1 MIDLLFSEYLLKLLK
16 GGINKMKKTCPFLR
30 KFAIPVPFITLTDEL
45 YGNIQLWEN

>member
-16 GGINKMKKTCPFLR
+16 GGINKIKTYSFLR
-30 KFAIPVPFITLTDEL
+30 KFAIPVPSITLTDKL